1 MVCLTLCLATIGTL
15 SNQDDGSNENV
26 KKHIYV
32 YIRLDFMQAA
42 CTESLDGQVQA
53 TITHPP
59 HP

>member
-1 MVCLTLCLATIGTL
+1 MVCLTLCLATIGSL

-32 YIRLDFMQAA
+32 YICLVFKQGA
-42 CTESLDGQVQA
+42 CTESLDGQVQGA
-53 TITHPP
+53 IAHPP